1 MTQAVDAA
9 VIGGGPAGATAARLL
24 TRWGHSTVVV
34 TRPAA
39 RRSLAESIPPSTRK
53 LLGFLGVLRQ
63 VDAAGFYRTSG
74 NTVWW
79 GNTPRRAERFSA
91 ADGPGYQVLRSRF
104 DRLLLDLAA
113 EAGARIV
120 SGATVRSVDLHARG
134 ARLEYETDRGVRA
147 SLRARFVLDCSGRA
161 GVLARQGPRILQAAC
176 ATLAIAGVWQRKSW
190 NLEDPS
196 HTLVA
201 SYDRGWAWSI
211 PISSRSRYFTVMIDA

>member
-63 VDAAGFYRTSG
+63 VDAASFYRTSG

-147 SLRARFVLDCSGRA
+147 SLRARFVLDCPAGAADPASRMRDARDRRRLAAEVVEPRRPEPHAGRELRPGL
-161 GVLARQGPRILQAAC
+161 GV
-176 ATLAIAGVWQRKSW
+176 V
-190 NLEDPS
+190 DPN
-196 HTLVA
+196 
-201 SYDRGWAWSI
+201 
-211 PISSRSRYFTVMIDA
+211 F